1 MTTWKERLAR
11 YNLLY
16 VTGLLLA
23 IGGCNG
29 VLFLEGPIVPALV
42 VIYFAGLALAWWS
55 GVPLFYR
62 LLALLLPAVV
72 FTSLYT
78 LLRDDRVR
86 EPAVW
91 LVPEGYTGPVYVFLK
106 ESCGDSA
113 RREGEKRLYD
123 IDVSGILLSRDA
135 RNYGVEMEPS
145 EWYFVSPDGHRT
157 PIMSSRAPT
166 DTIRNDAAQTRVRA
180 YPGIPAQA
188 ETPDGRC
195 YLDYAFIGTHA
206 AYLEFLRG
214 STLPEKIPSGLLA
227 TWKKRKQTCRESR
240 SAADAN
246 R

>member
-1 MTTWKERLAR
+1 MRTWKERLTR

-29 VLFLEGPIVPALV
+29 VMFLEGPFVIAV
-42 VIYFAGLALAWWS
+42 VVVYFTGLALAWWS

-123 IDVSGILLSRDA
+123 IDASGILLSRDA
-135 RNYGVEMEPS
+135 RNYGVDMEPS
-145 EWYFVSPDGHRT
+145 EWYFVSPDGRRT
-157 PIMSSRAPT
+157 PIPSSRAPT
-166 DTIRNDAAQTRVRA
+166 DTTRNDDGLTRVRA
-180 YPGIPAQA
+180 YPGMPAQA
-188 ETPDGRC
+188 ESPDGKC

-206 AYLEFLRG
+206 AYLDFVRR
-214 STLPEKIPSGLLA
+214 STLPEKIPSGLLD
-227 TWKKRKQTCRESR
+227 TWSKRKQICRESR
-240 SAADAN
+240 SAAGN
-246 R
+246 TR